1 MPLSDTRL
9 RTVRPTGERFELAD
23 RHGLA
28 LRVGASGTMTWS
40 LTYRVRGQGEVGE
53 GRVARL
59 AGPKRRMALGTYPAV
74 SLSAARKAAVAAL
87 SQAASGIDPG
97 AAQRAQAAAQA
108 GAMTVSGLIDHYVTH
123 HLRPHLRSG
132 GAVEAKLRRH
142 VLPAWGDRPVV
153 EITRGD
159 LLQLLDQVRNGGDVT
174 VKTRN
179 RGTFTHKRGG
189 PGAAAEVR
197 KWVRAM
203 FQYAVDA
210 EIRADNPFAGVKN
223 RDRQKPRD
231 RVLSMEE
238 LRAVWAA
245 ACALPYP
252 WGPFY
257 QLLMLTGCRRGEWA
271 TACWSWLDAGW
282 LALEIPAE
290 HYKTSRS
297 HLVPLSNV
305 ARGIVSRLERG
316 KAGDHLFST
325 DGGLTAIA
333 NFSEGKD
340 QLTRGAE
347 AYLGMPMAPWVVH
360 DLRRSMAT
368 HMERIGIAPHVI
380 EACLGHTL
388 KGVAGIYRRYNFAKE
403 KREAL
408 QLWADELQGHALQA
422 VA

>member
-1 MPLSDTRL
+1 MPLSDTKL
-9 RTVRPTGERFELAD
+9 RAVRPTGARFELAD
-23 RHGLA
+23 RDGLA
-28 LRVGASGTMTWS
+28 LRVGAGGAMTWT
-40 LTYRVRGQGEVGE
+40 LTYRVRGQGEASE

-59 AGPKRRMALGTYPAV
+59 ASSKRRMTLGAYPAM
-74 SLSAARKAAVAAL
+74 SLSEARRAAVTAR
-87 SQAASGIDPG
+87 SQAAQGVDPG
-97 AAQRAQAAAQA
+97 AAQRAQAVAQA
-108 GAMTVSGLIDHYVTH
+108 GAMTVGQLIEHYATH
-123 HLRPHLRSG
+123 HLRPNLRSG

-159 LLQLLDQVRNGGDVT
+159 LLQLLDRVRSGGDVT
-174 VKTRN
+174 VKTRG

-189 PGAAAEVR
+189 VGAAAEVR

-210 EIRADNPFAGVKN
+210 EIRVDNPFAGVRN
-223 RDRQKPRD
+223 RDRLKPRD

-245 ACALPYP
+245 ACSMPYP
-252 WGPFY
+252 WGPLY
-257 QLLMLTGCRRGEWA
+257 QLLLLTGCRRGEWA

-282 LALEIPAE
+282 TTLEIPAE

-297 HLVPLSNV
+297 HLVPLSDV
-305 ARGIVSRLERG
+305 ARGIVARLARG
-316 KAGDHLFST
+316 EAGDHLFSS
-325 DGGLTAIA
+325 DGGWTAIA
-333 NFSEGKD
+333 NFSEGKE

-368 HMERIGIAPHVI
+368 HMERLGILPHVI

-408 QLWADELQGHALQA
+408 QIWAEEVPGRVVQA
-422 VA
+422 AA

>member
-1 MPLSDTRL
+1 MPLSDAKL
-9 RTVRPTGERFELAD
+9 RTVRPTGDRFELPD
-23 RHGLA
+23 REGLS
-28 LRVGASGTMTWS
+28 LRVGIKGTMTWT
-40 LTYRVRGQGEVGE
+40 LTYRVRGQGEAGE
-53 GRVARL
+53 GRVVRL
-59 AGPKRRMALGTYPAV
+59 AGPKRRMTLGAYPAMN
-74 SLSAARKAAVAAL
+74 LSAARDAARLAR
-87 SQAASGIDPG
+87 SQAASGVDPG

-123 HLRPHLRSG
+123 HLRPNLRSG

-142 VLPAWGDRPVV
+142 VLPAWGDRPVAQ
-153 EITRGD
+153 ITRGD
-159 LLQLLDQVRNGGDVT
+159 LLVLLDRVRSGGDVS
-174 VKTRN
+174 VKTRG

-223 RDRQKPRD
+223 RDRLKPRD

-245 ACALPYP
+245 ACSMPYP

-282 LALEIPAE
+282 SALEIPAE
-290 HYKTSRS
+290 HYKTGRS
-297 HLVPLSNV
+297 HLVPLSDV
-305 ARGIVSRLERG
+305 ARGIVGRLPPRD
-316 KAGDHLFST
+316 ADAHMFST
-325 DGGLTAIA
+325 DGGWTAIA
-333 NFSEGKD
+333 NFSEGKE

-347 AYLGMPMAPWVVH
+347 AYLGTPMAPWVVH

-408 QLWADELQGHALQA
+408 QLWADELQGQALA
-422 VA
+422 AAA